1 MPFPSFGGTR
11 DAQSAPRRPGPTARS
26 PEALRRSALMTQV
39 DFARKRK
46 SLPKVALQF
55 YLWRARHSK
64 VTGAELR

>member
-1 MPFPSFGGTR
+1 
-11 DAQSAPRRPGPTARS
+11 
-26 PEALRRSALMTQV
+26 MTQV